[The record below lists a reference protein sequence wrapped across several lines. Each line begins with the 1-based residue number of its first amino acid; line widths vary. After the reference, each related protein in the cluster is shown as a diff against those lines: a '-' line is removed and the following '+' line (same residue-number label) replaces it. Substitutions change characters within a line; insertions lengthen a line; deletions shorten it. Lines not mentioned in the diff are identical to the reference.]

1 MEVGSF
7 VHSGCVDLDEM
18 GIVNEDEVSHH
29 TVNMCSIHFCCRLL
43 DNCIVSNNNFAVV
56 TDFII
61 VMIVVLFHHYA
72 VWPLIL
78 SL

>member
-1 MEVGSF
+1 MMEVGSF
-7 VHSGCVDLDEM
+7 VHLGCVDLNEM
-18 GIVNEDEVSHH
+18 GTVDEDEVTH
-29 TVNMCSIHFCCRLL
+29 TLNMRSIHFCCRLL

-56 TDFII
+56 TVFII
-61 VMIVVLFHHYA
+61 VMVVAMFHHYS